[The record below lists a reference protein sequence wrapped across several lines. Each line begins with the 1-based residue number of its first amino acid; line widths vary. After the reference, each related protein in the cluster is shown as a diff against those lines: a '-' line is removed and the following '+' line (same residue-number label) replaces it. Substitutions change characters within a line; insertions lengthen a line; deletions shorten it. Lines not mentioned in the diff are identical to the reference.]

1 MSIESSLQ
9 INWFGCWEKRPD
21 RAICRY
27 ILSWS
32 VLGDSIF
39 GTIGGY
45 SGGGAFQL
53 EKFAVPKDGAPLIE
67 ADVDLSETLTG
78 DEIEACEDCQSH
90 ALSFHIEE
98 SWLDW
103 DTLHLDIAK
112 VDQLSQ
118 DGDLLFSQSAK
129 LPRNLLPL
137 FEMIGLLTRPSGD
150 IIDNE

>member
-1 MSIESSLQ
+1 MSVESKLQ
-9 INWFGCWEKRPD
+9 INWSGCWEKRPE

-67 ADVDLSETLTG
+67 ADVDLSETFAE
-78 DEIEACEDCQSH
+78 DEIEACEDCQSY
-90 ALSFHIEE
+90 ALDFHIEE

-103 DTLHLDIAK
+103 DTLYLDFAK
-112 VDQLSQ
+112 VEQLSQ
-118 DGDLLFSQSAK
+118 DDDLLFSQSAK
-129 LPRNLLPL
+129 LPRSLLPL
-137 FEMIGLLTRPSGD
+137 FEMVGLLSRPSGEFLA
-150 IIDNE
+150 NE